1 MMIGMLAEPGQQ
13 GAPIVDL
20 RAFVTSTSF
29 FGGLDAKTVDALL
42 SMLKEH
48 RVAAGQTLFC
58 EGDTANSMYIVRE
71 GALVMQR
78 HCSVAPDDEAR
89 LLMMRPGDFFGVT
102 SLIEME
108 PRPFSCVAE
117 KDSLIYELTN
127 RDLYTL
133 YKSDQKAYVLVLQNI
148 NRELC
153 RRIRKAGDRIAS
165 LEHSL
170 RVAHAD
176 CRSPE
181 PKPR

>member
-1 MMIGMLAEPGQQ
+1 MLAETGQP
-13 GAPIVDL
+13 AATPLDL
-20 RAFVTSTSF
+20 RAFLTSTSF

-42 SMLKEH
+42 AMLKEH
-48 RVAAGQTLFC
+48 KVAAGRTLFA
-58 EGDTANSMYIVRE
+58 EGDTGNSMYIVRE
-71 GALVMQR
+71 GALVMRR
-78 HCSVAPDDEAR
+78 HCSIAPTDEAR

-108 PRPFSCVAE
+108 ARPFSCVAE
-117 KDSLIYELTN
+117 KDSLLYELTN

-133 YKSDQKAYVLVLQNI
+133 YKADQKAYVMVLQNI

-170 RVAHAD
+170 RVAHAGGKAD
-176 CRSPE
+176 G
-181 PKPR
+181 